1 MVTKWFLQQKCA
13 QRGHMLLLCQGVIAA
28 WRNPRAHALT
38 DDDPGRCLMML
49 ETDDAS
55 ERSRHR
61 GHLVYL
67 STSCLQ
73 YWHERLPCAL

>member
-67 STSCLQ
+67 STSCL
-73 YWHERLPCAL
+73 